1 MDWFYHDL
9 IILVKQCKTP
19 YKNLDK
25 ALLFSRRQVFS
36 MKKKKKTLS
45 SFNYYRVQYFLL
57 KLCTHFPLTNVY
69 KWVFRIFFYLFRS
82 CVTCKNKKRP
92 GFYTLVFDIFLKNSR
107 SKQSKQ
113 IPNNL
118 VGSLCK
124 VSAENVKLCGS
135 SACQSFQFFR
145 QIA

>member
-1 MDWFYHDL
+1 MGVSD
-9 IILVKQCKTP
+9 
-19 YKNLDK
+19 
-25 ALLFSRRQVFS
+25 
-36 MKKKKKTLS
+36 
-45 SFNYYRVQYFLL
+45 
-57 KLCTHFPLTNVY
+57 
-69 KWVFRIFFYLFRS
+69 FFYLFRS

-118 VGSLCK
+118 VGSVCK

-135 SACQSFQFFR
+135 SACQSFQFFG

>member
-1 MDWFYHDL
+1 
-9 IILVKQCKTP
+9 
-19 YKNLDK
+19 
-25 ALLFSRRQVFS
+25 
-36 MKKKKKTLS
+36 MKKKENFEQLQLLQSSIFFAETLH
-45 SFNYYRVQYFLL
+45 
-57 KLCTHFPLTNVY
+57 TFPTYQCLQMGVSD
-69 KWVFRIFFYLFRS
+69 FFYLFRS

-118 VGSLCK
+118 VGSVCK

-145 QIA
+145 QIAQLFKNNRALSKFRYQILYKQISI

>member
-36 MKKKKKTLS
+36 MKKKRKLWVASTTIE
-45 SFNYYRVQYFLL
+45 FNIFCWNFAHISHL
-57 KLCTHFPLTNVY
+57 PMSTNGC
-69 KWVFRIFFYLFRS
+69 FGFFFICLD

-118 VGSLCK
+118 VGSVCK

>member
-1 MDWFYHDL
+1 MGVSDFFFICLDL
-9 IILVKQCKTP
+9 V
-19 YKNLDK
+19 
-25 ALLFSRRQVFS
+25 LLG
-36 MKKKKKTLS
+36 K
-45 SFNYYRVQYFLL
+45 
-57 KLCTHFPLTNVY
+57 
-69 KWVFRIFFYLFRS
+69 I
-82 CVTCKNKKRP
+82 KKRT

-118 VGSLCK
+118 VGSVCK